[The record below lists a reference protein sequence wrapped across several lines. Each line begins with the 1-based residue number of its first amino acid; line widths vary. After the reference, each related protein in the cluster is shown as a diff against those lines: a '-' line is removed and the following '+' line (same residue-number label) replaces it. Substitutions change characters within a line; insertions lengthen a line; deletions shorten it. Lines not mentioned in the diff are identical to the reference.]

1 MVGGPARGDA
11 AGEDVGD
18 AREAGE
24 VLATD
29 DVLVARGDEEV
40 HPVRII
46 ARVRPTTVPR
56 LQLRISRMS
65 TLQHG

>member
-1 MVGGPARGDA
+1 MVGGPTRGDA

-18 AREAGE
+18 VREAVE

-40 HPVRII
+40 QPERII
-46 ARVRPTTVPR
+46 ASARPMRVPR
-56 LQLRISRMS
+56 LPLRITRMS